1 MKKRVEGE
9 KRVRGDR
16 KRGRLRER
24 ETEGEK
30 RIREAKQE
38 MEQGLS

>member
-1 MKKRVEGE
+1 M
-9 KRVRGDR
+9 RGDR

-24 ETEGEK
+24 ETEGKK
-30 RIREAKQE
+30 RREAKHE